1 MAELLH
7 PCVHAGS
14 LTTAFALVKLT
25 CDWLIHYFRRNEAGS
40 SRGTMKKT
48 STLAFLALFS
58 PLFFLALSHGQTR
71 QPVAE
76 WKFDETDGA
85 VARDS
90 VSGEDD
96 AITGI
101 FRHVDG
107 ISAHGLRFDGVS
119 TVVTRKAKMAPHLTN
134 GLTVDAWLA
143 VDVYPWNWVPIVDH
157 RSEEQAGYYFGI
169 DSFGHVGLMLAVNGQ
184 WWTLFSTA
192 QVPLKKWS
200 HIAGTYDPAKG
211 MAIYIDG
218 KPVGELSVQ
227 GPMTVAEREDLVIGR
242 VRQATLP
249 AQWIHPKLPVW
260 FSFCGIMD
268 DVRIFDSSL
277 DPAEIAKLYAAVKA
291 PSGDALPWAILPA
304 GPRGAGLFG
313 GFYTTLK
320 FDDMWD
326 APRRVAPDSDVVVR
340 FDQAPIRLVFWQGAN
355 YTGDWVTENGKWYT
369 DEFLETGGKV
379 DCPGGEDCEPMSDKE
394 NRYSHVR
401 IIENSDARAVVH
413 WRYGLCEV
421 QNLTCANPDPSTGW
435 TDWGDEYFTVYPDGV
450 AVRKQVLWTSN
461 FARWHEFQETI
472 IINAPGT
479 RPEDN
484 IEPAALTLGNMKGET
499 KTYSWSPV
507 PPKEVDGPEDPN
519 IQIVNM
525 KSRWKPFQIV
535 SPVKSRVTTYTGE
548 LTYSMF
554 EWWNHWP
561 VAQVKSSGIS
571 AVAPDRPS
579 HSSLS
584 HIFWEPYAQ
593 TENTMTKIMLDG
605 LTTKSATELVPLAKS
620 WLSAPAI
627 EVSGPGFTSEGY
639 DQTQRAYVLARPPGS
654 STNRFRCVLK
664 ASPDSPLVNPAIVIK
679 NWGEADPRLVVDGK
693 IVPRGP
699 DFRYGQI
706 RKLEG
711 TDLVIWTKLESTKQT
726 TLDISSPKK

>member
-1 MAELLH
+1 
-7 PCVHAGS
+7 
-14 LTTAFALVKLT
+14 
-25 CDWLIHYFRRNEAGS
+25 
-40 SRGTMKKT
+40 MKKT
-48 STLAFLALFS
+48 FLALFS
-58 PLFFLALSHGQTR
+58 PFFVPLMFSVLSFGQTH

-85 VARDS
+85 VAHDS
-90 VSGEDD
+90 VSGDDD
-96 AITGI
+96 AITGN
-101 FRHVDG
+101 FKHVDG
-107 ISAHGLRFDGVS
+107 ITGHGLRFDGTS
-119 TVVTRKAKMAPHLTN
+119 TVVTRKADRAPHLTK

-192 QVPLKKWS
+192 QVPLKKWA
-200 HIAGTYDPAKG
+200 HVAGTYDPAKG
-211 MAIYIDG
+211 MAVYIDG
-218 KPVGELSVQ
+218 KSVGELAVQ
-227 GPMTVAEREDLVIGR
+227 GSLTVAEREDLVIGR

-260 FSFCGIMD
+260 FSFDGILD
-268 DVRIFDSSL
+268 DVRIFDSSFT
-277 DPAEIAKLYAAVKA
+277 PAEIAEEYTAVKVPGGDVLPWPVL
-291 PSGDALPWAILPA
+291 PSGPP
-304 GPRGAGLFG
+304 GAGRFG
-313 GFYTTLK
+313 GFYTSLK
-320 FDDMWD
+320 FDPMWD

-355 YTGDWVTENGKWYT
+355 YTGDWVTENNKWYT

-401 IIENSDARAVVH
+401 IIENSDARTVIH

-421 QNLTCANPDPSTGW
+421 QNSTCANPDPTTGW

-461 FARWHEFQETI
+461 FKRWHEFQETI
-472 IINAPGT
+472 IINGPGT

-484 IEPAALTLGNMKGET
+484 IQPAAITLGNMKGET
-499 KTYSWSPV
+499 KTYSWSPA
-507 PPKEVDGPEDPN
+507 PPDKVDGPGDPN

-525 KSRWKPFQIV
+525 KSQWKPFQIV

-548 LTYSMF
+548 PTYSMF

-584 HIFWEPYAQ
+584 HIYWEPYAQ

-605 LTTKSATELVPLAKS
+605 LTTKSAAELVPLAKS
-620 WLSAPAI
+620 WLSAPVM
-627 EVSGPGFTSEGY
+627 EVSGQGFTSEGY
-639 DQTQRAYVLARPPGS
+639 DQTQRAYILTRQADSSSGVLHS
-654 STNRFRCVLK
+654 VLK
-664 ASPDSPLVNPAIVIK
+664 ASPESPLVNTAIVVK
-679 NWGEADPRLVVDGK
+679 NWGEANPKLVVDGK
-693 IVPRGP
+693 VVPQGP
-699 DFRYGQI
+699 AFRYGHI
-706 RKLEG
+706 TKLEG
-711 TDLVIWTKLESTKQT
+711 TDLVIWLRLESTKQT
-726 TLDISSPKK
+726 TLELSSLKN

>member
-1 MAELLH
+1 MKKI
-7 PCVHAGS
+7 S
-14 LTTAFALVKLT
+14 LTA
-25 CDWLIHYFRRNEAGS
+25 I
-40 SRGTMKKT
+40 
-48 STLAFLALFS
+48 LAFFLFLLLAAAS
-58 PLFFLALSHGQTR
+58 SGQTSK
-71 QPVAE
+71 PVAE
-76 WKFDETDGA
+76 WSFDETSGA
-85 VARDS
+85 VAHDS

-96 AITGI
+96 AITGM

-107 ISAHGLRFDGVS
+107 VTGHGLRFDGTS
-119 TVVTRKAKMAPHLTN
+119 TAVIRKAKSAPHLTK

-143 VDVYPWNWVPIVDH
+143 IDAYPWNWVPIVDH
-157 RSEEQAGYYFGI
+157 RSEEQAGYFFGI

-184 WWTLFSTA
+184 WWSLFSTV
-192 QVPLKKWS
+192 QIPLKKWS

-211 MAIYIDG
+211 ITIYLDG

-227 GPMTVAEREDLVIGR
+227 GPLSVAEREDLVIGR
-242 VRQATLP
+242 VRQEALP

-260 FSFCGIMD
+260 FSFDGILD

-277 DPAEIAKLYAAVKA
+277 APAEIAKAYADVQV
-291 PSGDALPWAILPA
+291 PSGEVLPWAVLPA
-304 GPRGAGLFG
+304 GPAGAGPFG

-320 FDDMWD
+320 YSEMWD
-326 APRRVAPDSDVVVR
+326 APRRAAPDSDVVVR

-379 DCPGGEDCEPMSDKE
+379 DCPGGEDCEPMSDKQ

-401 IIENSDARAVVH
+401 IVENSDARTVIH

-421 QNLTCANPDPSTGW
+421 QNSTCANPDPATGW
-435 TDWGDEYFTVYPDGV
+435 TDWADEYFTVYPDGV

-461 FARWHEFQETI
+461 FTRWHEFQETI
-472 IINAPGT
+472 IINGPGT

-507 PPKEVDGPEDPN
+507 APKKVDGPEDPN
-519 IQIVNM
+519 IQVVNL
-525 KSRWKPFQIV
+525 KSHWKPFQIV

-584 HIFWEPYAQ
+584 HIYWEPYAQ
-593 TENTMTKIMLDG
+593 TENSMTKIMLDG
-605 LTTKSATELVPLAKS
+605 LTTKSAAELVPLANS
-620 WLSAPAI
+620 WLSAPAL
-627 EVSGPGFTSEGY
+627 ELSGQGFQSGGY
-639 DQTQRAYVLARPPGS
+639 DQTQRAYVLSRQAGA
-654 STNRFRCVLK
+654 STGGFRTVLK
-664 ASPDSPLVNPAIVIK
+664 ASPASPLVNAAFVIK
-679 NWGEADPRLVVDGK
+679 NWGDANPKLVIDGK
-693 IVPRGP
+693 VIPPGP
-699 DFRYGQI
+699 AFRYGHI
-706 RKLEG
+706 NKLEG
-711 TDLVIWTKLESTKQT
+711 TDLVVWTKLESTKPT
-726 TLDISSPKK
+726 TLDISPAKR

>member
-1 MAELLH
+1 
-7 PCVHAGS
+7 
-14 LTTAFALVKLT
+14 
-25 CDWLIHYFRRNEAGS
+25 
-40 SRGTMKKT
+40 MKKFP
-48 STLAFLALFS
+48 STAISA
-58 PLFFLALSHGQTR
+58 FFLFPLLAVASYGQTSK
-71 QPVAE
+71 PVAE
-76 WKFDETDGA
+76 WSFDETAGA
-85 VARDS
+85 VAHDS
-90 VSGEDD
+90 ASGEDD

-101 FRHVDG
+101 VRHVDG
-107 ISAHGLRFDGVS
+107 VTGHGLRFDGTS
-119 TVVTRKAKMAPHLTN
+119 TVVTRKAKRAPHLTK
-134 GLTVDAWLA
+134 GLTVDTWLA
-143 VDVYPWNWVPIVDH
+143 IDAYPWNWVPIVDH
-157 RSEEQAGYYFGI
+157 RSEEQAGYFFGI

-184 WWTLFSTA
+184 WWSLFSTT
-192 QVPLKKWS
+192 QIPLKKWS

-211 MAIYIDG
+211 MAIYLDG

-227 GPMTVAEREDLVIGR
+227 GPLSIAEREDLVIGR
-242 VRQATLP
+242 VRQETLP

-260 FSFCGIMD
+260 FSFDGILD
-268 DVRIFDSSL
+268 NVRIFDYSL
-277 DPAEIAKLYAAVKA
+277 APAEIATAYADVHV
-291 PSGDALPWAILPA
+291 PSGEVLPWALLPA
-304 GPRGAGLFG
+304 GPAGAGRFG

-320 FDDMWD
+320 YSEMWD

-379 DCPGGEDCEPMSDKE
+379 DCPGGEDCEPMSDKQ

-401 IIENSDARAVVH
+401 IVENSDARTVVH

-421 QNLTCANPDPSTGW
+421 QNFTCANPDPATGW
-435 TDWGDEYFTVYPDGV
+435 TDWADEYFTVYPDGV

-461 FARWHEFQETI
+461 FTRWHEFQETI
-472 IINAPGT
+472 IINGPGT

-507 PPKEVDGPEDPN
+507 APKKVDGPEEPN
-519 IQIVNM
+519 IQVVNL
-525 KSRWKPFQIV
+525 KSQWKPFQIV

-584 HIFWEPYAQ
+584 HIYWEPYAQ
-593 TENTMTKIMLDG
+593 TENSMTKIMLDG
-605 LTTKSATELVPLAKS
+605 LTTKSAAELVPLANS

-627 EVSGPGFTSEGY
+627 EVSGQGFQSEGY
-639 DQTQRAYVLARPPGS
+639 DQTQRAYVLTRQAGAPTDG
-654 STNRFRCVLK
+654 FRSVLK
-664 ASPDSPLVNPAIVIK
+664 ASPVSPLVNVAIVIK
-679 NWGEADPRLVVDGK
+679 NWGDANPKLVIDGK
-693 IVPRGP
+693 VIPQGAA
-699 DFRYGQI
+699 FRYGHI
-706 RKLEG
+706 NKLEG
-711 TDLVIWTKLESTKQT
+711 TDLVVWTKLESTKPT
-726 TLDISSPKK
+726 TFALSPSKK

>member
-1 MAELLH
+1 
-7 PCVHAGS
+7 
-14 LTTAFALVKLT
+14 
-25 CDWLIHYFRRNEAGS
+25 
-40 SRGTMKKT
+40 MKKP
-48 STLAFLALFS
+48 FL
-58 PLFFLALSHGQTR
+58 PLFFIFFAPLILSALSYGQTH

-76 WKFDETDGA
+76 WKFDETDGT
-85 VARDS
+85 VAHDS
-90 VSGEDD
+90 VSGDDD
-96 AITGI
+96 AITGN
-101 FRHVDG
+101 FKHVDG
-107 ISAHGLRFDGVS
+107 ITAHGLRFDGTS
-119 TVVTRKAKMAPHLTN
+119 TVVTRKSDSAPHLTK

-169 DSFGHVGLMLAVNGQ
+169 DSFGHVGLMLAINGQ
-184 WWTLFSTA
+184 WWTLFSAA
-192 QVPLKKWS
+192 QVPLKKWA
-200 HIAGTYDPAKG
+200 HVAGTYDPAKG

-218 KPVGELSVQ
+218 KSVGELAVQ
-227 GPMTVAEREDLVIGR
+227 GPLTVAEHEDLVIGR

-260 FSFCGIMD
+260 FSFDGILD
-268 DVRIFDSSL
+268 DVRIFDAGFT
-277 DPAEIAKLYAAVKA
+277 PAEIATEYAAVKVPPGDVLPWPVL
-291 PSGDALPWAILPA
+291 PSGPP
-304 GPRGAGLFG
+304 GAGRFG
-313 GFYTTLK
+313 GFYTSLK
-320 FDDMWD
+320 FDPMWD

-355 YTGDWVTENGKWYT
+355 YTGDWVTENNKWYT

-401 IIENSDARAVVH
+401 IIENSDARTVIH

-421 QNLTCANPDPSTGW
+421 QNFNCANPDPSTGW

-461 FARWHEFQETI
+461 FKRWHEFQETI
-472 IINAPGT
+472 IINGPGT

-499 KTYSWSPV
+499 KTYSWSLA
-507 PPKEVDGPEDPN
+507 PPEKVDGPEDPN

-525 KSRWKPFQIV
+525 KSQWKPFQIV

-584 HIFWEPYAQ
+584 HIYWEPYAQ

-605 LTTKSATELVPLAKS
+605 LTTKSAAELVPLAKS
-620 WLSAPAI
+620 WLSAPVM
-627 EVSGPGFTSEGY
+627 ELSGQGFASDGY
-639 DQTQRAYVLARPPGS
+639 DQTQRAYVLTRQADS
-654 STNRFRCVLK
+654 STGVLRSMLK
-664 ASPDSPLVNPAIVIK
+664 ASSESPLVNPAIVVK
-679 NWGEADPRLVVDGK
+679 NWGDTNPKLVVDGK
-693 IVPRGP
+693 LVSQGP
-699 DFRYGQI
+699 AFRYGHI
-706 RKLEG
+706 TKLEG
-711 TDLVIWTKLESTKQT
+711 TDLVIWLKLESTKQT
-726 TLDISSPKK
+726 TLELSSLKK

>member
-1 MAELLH
+1 MQK
-7 PCVHAGS
+7 
-14 LTTAFALVKLT
+14 AFAT
-25 CDWLIHYFRRNEAGS
+25 
-40 SRGTMKKT
+40 
-48 STLAFLALFS
+48 TLSAFFVT
-58 PLFFLALSHGQTR
+58 FLLSATFLGQNS

-76 WKFDETDGA
+76 WKFDEADGS
-85 VARDS
+85 VAHDS
-90 VSGEDD
+90 ISGQDD
-96 AITGI
+96 AVTGV

-107 ISAHGLRFDGVS
+107 ITGHGLRFDGTS
-119 TVVTRKAKMAPHLTN
+119 TVVTRSANHAPHLTE

-143 VDVYPWNWVPIVDH
+143 IDAYPWNWVPIVDH
-157 RSEEQAGYYFGI
+157 RSEEQSGYYFGI
-169 DSFGHVGLMLAVNGQ
+169 DSFGHVGLMLAVDGQ
-184 WWTLFSTA
+184 WWTLFSKA
-192 QVPLKKWS
+192 QIPLKKWS
-200 HIAGTYDPAKG
+200 YVAGTYDPAKG
-211 MAIYIDG
+211 MAIYLNG

-227 GPMTVAEREDLVIGR
+227 GPLTVAEREDLVIGR

-260 FSFCGIMD
+260 FSFDGILD
-268 DVRIFDSSL
+268 DVRIFDQSL
-277 DPAEIAKLYAAVKA
+277 DAAEIAKTFADVKVPA
-291 PSGDALPWAILPA
+291 GDALPWAVLPS
-304 GPRGAGLFG
+304 GPPGAGRFG

-320 FDDMWD
+320 FSDMWD
-326 APRRVAPDSDVVVR
+326 APRRTAPDSDVVVR

-401 IIENSDARAVVH
+401 IIENSDARTVIH

-421 QNLTCANPDPSTGW
+421 QNFTCANPDPSTGW
-435 TDWGDEYFTVYPDGV
+435 ADWGDEYFTVYPDGV

-461 FARWHEFQETI
+461 FKRWHEFQETI

-484 IEPAALTLGNMKGET
+484 IEPTALTLGNMKGET
-499 KTYSWSPV
+499 KTYSWSPAA
-507 PPKEVDGPEDPN
+507 PKKVDGPEDPN

-525 KSRWKPFQIV
+525 KSQWKPFQIV

-584 HIFWEPYAQ
+584 HLFWEPYAQ

-605 LTTKSATELVPLAKS
+605 LTTKSAADLVPLAKS
-620 WLSAPAI
+620 WLSAPPI
-627 EVSGPGFTSEGY
+627 EVSGQGFTSEGY
-639 DQTQRAYVLARPPGS
+639 DQTQRAYLVSKQSGTVATGFRAGFRAS
-654 STNRFRCVLK
+654 S
-664 ASPDSPLVNPAIVIK
+664 DSPLVNAAIVVK
-679 NWGEADPRLVVDGK
+679 NWGEANPKLAIDGK
-693 IVPRGP
+693 PVSRGAG
-699 DFRYGQI
+699 FRCGHI
-706 RKLEG
+706 TKLEG
-711 TDLVIWTKLESTKQT
+711 TDLIIWAKIESTKPVT
-726 TLDISSPKK
+726 FTISAEKR

>member
-1 MAELLH
+1 MRKITLPAI
-7 PCVHAGS
+7 
-14 LTTAFALVKLT
+14 FAL
-25 CDWLIHYFRRNEAGS
+25 
-40 SRGTMKKT
+40 
-48 STLAFLALFS
+48 FLSVL
-58 PLFFLALSHGQTR
+58 LSVASYGETGK
-71 QPVAE
+71 PVAE

-85 VARDS
+85 VAHDS

-107 ISAHGLRFDGVS
+107 VTAHGLRFDGSS
-119 TVVTRKAKMAPHLTN
+119 TVVTRKAKAAPHLTK
-134 GLTVDAWLA
+134 GLTVDAWIA
-143 VDVYPWNWVPIVDH
+143 VDAYPWNWVPIVDH

-200 HIAGTYDPAKG
+200 HVAGTYDPVKG
-211 MAIYIDG
+211 MAVYLDG
-218 KPVGELSVQ
+218 KAVGELSVQ
-227 GPMTVAEREDLVIGR
+227 GPLTVAEHEDLVIGR
-242 VRQATLP
+242 VRQPTLP

-260 FSFCGIMD
+260 FSFDGILD
-268 DVRIFDSSL
+268 DIRIFDYSL
-277 DPAEIAKLYAAVKA
+277 DPAEIAQAFAAVKVPA
-291 PSGDALPWAILPA
+291 GNPLPWAVLPS
-304 GPRGAGLFG
+304 GPPGPGRFG

-379 DCPGGEDCEPMSDKE
+379 DCPGGEDCEPMSDKQ

-401 IIENSDARAVVH
+401 IVENSDARTVIH

-421 QNLTCANPDPSTGW
+421 QNDSCANPDSATGW

-461 FARWHEFQETI
+461 FKRWHEFQETI
-472 IINAPGT
+472 IINGPGT

-507 PPKEVDGPEDPN
+507 PPKKVEGPEDPN
-519 IQIVNM
+519 IQVVNM
-525 KSRWKPFQIV
+525 KSQWKPFQIV

-548 LTYSMF
+548 PTYSMF

-584 HIFWEPYAQ
+584 HLFWEPYAQ

-605 LTTKSATELVPLAKS
+605 LTTKSAADLVPLAKS

-627 EVSGPGFTSEGY
+627 EVSGPGFQSQGY
-639 DQTQRAYVLARPPGS
+639 DQTQRAYVLIRQAGS
-654 STNRFRCVLK
+654 STDRFRSVLK
-664 ASPDSPLVNPAIVIK
+664 ASPDSPLVNAAIVIK
-679 NWGEADPRLVVDGK
+679 NWGDLNPRLAIDGK
-693 IVPRGP
+693 IIPQGP
-699 DFRYGQI
+699 NFRYGHI
-706 RKLEG
+706 NKLEG
-711 TDLVIWTKLESTKQT
+711 TDLVIWTKLESTKPT
-726 TLDISSPKK
+726 TFDISTSKK